1 MRLAVA
7 PSSSARFVRQGVRSS
22 RRTVVAVSNRLVLQP
37 TGSGSTTHL
46 DGEQVNPPGP
56 VSLRE
61 GTLDV
66 GRVDP
71 CDIVLPIPTVSS
83 RHAILT
89 VEGDKVLVIDV
100 NSTNGTMVNGAEIKA
115 MDYVELPIGGEIVF
129 GDEHLAKFVLQKVE
143 DPPAAA
149 A

>member
-1 MRLAVA
+1 MRLSLAR
-7 PSSSARFVRQGVRSS
+7 SSATCARTRTGISGRAS
-22 RRTVVAVSNRLVLQP
+22 RRSHVLVSNKLVLQP
-37 TGSGSTTHL
+37 TGSGSCEHL
-46 DGEQVNPPGP
+46 DGEKVDVPGP
-56 VSLRE
+56 VVLRE

-71 CDIVLPIPTVSS
+71 CDIVLPVPTVSS

-100 NSTNGTMVNGAEIKA
+100 NSTNGTAINGNEIKA

-129 GDEHLAKFVLQKVE
+129 GDEHLAKFTLQKLP
-143 DPPAAA
+143 DDTA
-149 A
+149 